1 MNILIIEDE
10 KLAAQKLFRLLKGI
24 MPDIELSGI
33 IPSVEK
39 AVNFLVNPTSVEL
52 IFMDIQLEDGICF
65 EIFEK
70 TKVEIPIIFT
80 TAFDEYTLK
89 AFKQNSIDYLLKP
102 IKKDELK
109 SAINKYKSIHHK
121 VSVQILQKAINDLNF
136 NEYKERFL
144 IKVGEHYKSINIES
158 ISCFFIKESYTFLC
172 SEGNRCYGID
182 YSLDKIERV
191 INPKDFFRVNR
202 NFIIR
207 FDAIEN
213 ILAYSSSRLKIEIIG
228 NKDTEEIIVSRERV
242 SDFKEWMDR

>member
-10 KLAAQKLFRLLKGI
+10 ILAAQKLSRTLKEI
-24 MPDIELSGI
+24 MPDIEISGI

-39 AVNFLVNPTSVEL
+39 AVNFLINPSSVEL

-65 EIFEK
+65 EIFKK
-70 TKVEIPIIFT
+70 TTVNIPIIFT

-109 SAINKYKSIHHK
+109 SAIDKYKNIHHK
-121 VSVQILQKAINDLNF
+121 VSIQTLQKAINDLNP
-136 NEYKERFL
+136 NVYKERFL
-144 IKVGEHYKSINIES
+144 IKVGEHYKSIDIKS
-158 ISCFFIKESYTFLC
+158 ISYFFIKQSYTFLN
-172 SEGNRCYGID
+172 SEDNRSYGID
-182 YSLDKIERV
+182 YSLDKIENL

-207 FDAIEN
+207 YNAIEN
-213 ILAYSSSRLKIEIIG
+213 ILVYSSSRLKIEIKG

-242 SDFKEWMDR
+242 NDFKEWMDR